1 MASIELKKVSI
12 YYRNKKDII
21 TAVDEISLSF
31 HDKKINVLLGFS
43 GCGKTSIL
51 NAISGY
57 ILFDGEIFLNGTN
70 ILDFAVQKRN
80 ISYVSQE
87 IVLYPHLTVYDNIAY
102 PLKLLKLPREEIDI
116 RVRELANELDIGFLL
131 SRKPKYL
138 SIGQQQRVAIARAF
152 AKKPDIILMDEPL
165 SNLDKETSDEIRNY
179 IRTLIR
185 QYNSTC
191 IYVSHNI
198 LDALNL
204 ADTIFV
210 MNEGKLVGEF
220 TPEEFLQSNDE
231 VVMKLKSDLPHEKES
246 K

>member
-1 MASIELKKVSI
+1 MATLEFKNVSV

-21 TAVDEISLSF
+21 TAVDDVSFSF
-31 HDKKINVLLGFS
+31 HDKKINVLIGFS

-51 NAISGY
+51 NSISGY
-57 ILFDGEIFLNGTN
+57 ILFDGEIYLNGEEIKN
-70 ILDFAVQKRN
+70 IAIQKRN
-80 ISYVSQE
+80 VSYVDQE

-102 PLKLLKLPREEIDI
+102 PLKLLKLPREQIDI
-116 RVRELANELDIGFLL
+116 RVRELANELDIAFLL
-131 SRKPKYL
+131 TRKPKYL

-179 IRTLIR
+179 IRQLIKEN
-185 QYNSTC
+185 NSTC

-198 LDALNL
+198 FDAVNL
-204 ADTIFV
+204 ADYIYV
-210 MNEGKLVGEF
+210 MNEGKIIGEY
-220 TPEEFLQSNDE
+220 TPEQFLKSHEE
-231 VVMKLKSDLPHEKES
+231 VVMSLKADLPHEEES